1 MKKKIIYIII
11 ILLIIG
17 LCIYGALNLF
27 NKKDIVINSK
37 QSLEGINFSDV
48 SIKKKD
54 GNYIFN
60 VSLSSDKSVH
70 VESFDVEILDKKG
83 NSLDTLSGFVG
94 DINEGE
100 IKEVEITSTKNLS
113 KAYQVSYTIF
123 KE

>member
-60 VSLSSDKSVH
+60 VSLSSDKNVH

>member
-1 MKKKIIYIII
+1 M
-11 ILLIIG
+11 
-17 LCIYGALNLF
+17 F